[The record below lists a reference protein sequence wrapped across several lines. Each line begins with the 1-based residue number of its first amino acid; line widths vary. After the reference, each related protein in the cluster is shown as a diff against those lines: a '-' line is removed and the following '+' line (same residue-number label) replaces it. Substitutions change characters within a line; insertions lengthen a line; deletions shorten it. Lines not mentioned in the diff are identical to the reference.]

1 MRLVTH
7 GIHFSGIKRRSGDN
21 EDVVDLRI
29 IDFAHST
36 HEGMRD
42 SVLHV
47 GPDGGFVFGLN
58 NFIEI
63 LEDIKARFM

>member
-1 MRLVTH
+1 M
-7 GIHFSGIKRRSGDN
+7 
-21 EDVVDLRI
+21 DLRI

-42 SVLHV
+42 AVQHV
-47 GPDGGFVFGLN
+47 GPDGGFVFGLT

-63 LEDIKARFM
+63 LGEIKERLALANFDIIFI

>member
-1 MRLVTH
+1 MC
-7 GIHFSGIKRRSGDN
+7 GGGGEGDEGGDDD
-21 EDVVDLRI
+21 EDNIVDLRI

-42 SVLHV
+42 AVLHV

-63 LEDIKARFM
+63 LGDIRGRTIGI

>member
-1 MRLVTH
+1 M
-7 GIHFSGIKRRSGDN
+7 
-21 EDVVDLRI
+21 DLRI

-42 SVLHV
+42 AVLHV
-47 GPDGGFVFGLN
+47 GPDGGFVFGLT

-63 LEDIKARFM
+63 LGEIKGRLARANFDIIFIQPGMS

>member
-1 MRLVTH
+1 M
-7 GIHFSGIKRRSGDN
+7 
-21 EDVVDLRI
+21 DLRI

-42 SVLHV
+42 AVLHV
-47 GPDGGFVFGLN
+47 GPDGGFVFGLT

-63 LEDIKARFM
+63 LGEIKGRFTFANFDIIFI